1 MMRCKSTDKIRTS
14 VMYFCKIA
22 ISDGNFEKKVN
33 GNECRF
39 SRFSDYLALLGEPV
53 SWITSLRSVF
63 LKCLKSN
70 KEKSS
75 VCNAFFF
82 YETHLIEA
90 SFTSVYCIKKVLP
103 ERKDFSLCPRLDSNQ
118 HTCWHH
124 PLKMACLP
132 ISPRGQ
138 QTVR

>member
-1 MMRCKSTDKIRTS
+1 
-14 VMYFCKIA
+14 MYFCKIA

-33 GNECRF
+33 GNDCRF
-39 SRFSDYLALLGEPV
+39 SRLSDYLTSFGELV

-82 YETHLIEA
+82 YETHLILG
-90 SFTSVYCIKKVLP
+90 LP
-103 ERKDFSLCPRLDSNQ
+103 HFIRFSSLGFIVDQSIFLLRKMDAFFFFSLPQNFILDS
-118 HTCWHH
+118 
-124 PLKMACLP
+124 
-132 ISPRGQ
+132 
-138 QTVR
+138 